1 MAGESIDRTRLP
13 IRRPSFGGVV
23 NRTLAGSEPDWGQIG
38 HIEPPEGAPNVLL
51 VLIDDA
57 GFGNPSTFGG
67 PIDTPNYTRM
77 ADAGLR
83 YNRFHVTALCSPTRA
98 ALLTGRNH
106 HTVGFGSIGELS
118 SGFPGYTAFV
128 PKDCAPFP
136 KVLKENGYATA
147 AIGKWHMTPDG
158 QQGPAG
164 PFDRWPNGWG
174 FDYFW
179 GFLGGESGQWDP
191 MITENQ
197 KTIGVPEG
205 TDGQPYYL
213 PDDMA
218 DKTIQWLHGVRAQ
231 EQTKPWFVYFSTGCS
246 HAPHHVPKEWADKYR
261 GRFDQGWDRL
271 REETFERQ
279 KRLGVVPAD
288 AELTPRNEAFPAW
301 DSLPEDQ
308 RRLYAR
314 QMEVYA
320 GYSENADYNVGR
332 VLDAIAEMGELED
345 TLVIWIW
352 GDNGSSME
360 GTLTGSFNE
369 LTMQNGIPLT
379 PEQQLALVQRYGGLE
394 VWGSDLIAP
403 HFSAAWAWA
412 GNAPFQWGKQVASH
426 LGGTRNPAV
435 VHWPTRVRD
444 QGAVRSQFT
453 HVIDI
458 GPTILEI
465 AGIPQPTH
473 VDGIEQEP
481 MHGVSFADTL
491 TDAAAPEHRP
501 QQYFEIFGNRAM
513 YKDGW
518 WLSMMMPRIPWDA
531 TPDTMRKFAPGVWD
545 PDRDPVELYY
555 LPDDFTQ
562 ARNLAAEHPEK
573 VAELKELFWAEAERY
588 RVLPLGA
595 SMAFYYGVIPPLPT
609 QSRFTFYG
617 DVQNVASGMI
627 PRIYNHSYT
636 ISAELEVPEGG
647 AEGVLVA
654 EADHLGGFSLF
665 VQDGKLRHTYSM
677 MGVAVYHQE
686 ATEPLPTGEVTVQ
699 LVFAADAA
707 KPATGGEVTLLVND
721 KPVGGGRM
729 DHTVPLRFSGYS
741 GMDIGRDNG
750 LPVDRGYA
758 DKSPFPFTGTIRKVV
773 FDINPHLSEADEQ
786 ALHEHAHQGLTAH
799 GMSA

>member
-1 MAGESIDRTRLP
+1 M
-13 IRRPSFGGVV
+13 
-23 NRTLAGSEPDWGQIG
+23 
-38 HIEPPEGAPNVLL
+38 LL

-67 PIDTPNYTRM
+67 PVDTPNFTRM
-77 ADAGLR
+77 AEAGLR

-106 HTVGFGSIGELS
+106 HTVGLGSIGELS
-118 SGFPGYTAFV
+118 SGFPSYTAFV

-136 KVLKENGYATA
+136 KTLQENGYSTA

-164 PFDRWPNGWG
+164 PFDRWPTGWG

-191 MITENQ
+191 VITENQ
-197 KTIGVPEG
+197 KTIGVPKG

-218 DKTIQWLHGVRAQ
+218 DKTIEWLHGVRAQ
-231 EQTKPWFVYFSTGCS
+231 DPDKPWFVYFSTGCS
-246 HAPHHVPKEWADKYR
+246 HAPHHVPKQWADKYR
-261 GRFDQGWDRL
+261 GRFDHGWDRL
-271 REETFERQ
+271 REEVFERQ

-301 DSLPEDQ
+301 DSLDEEQ

-320 GYSENADYNVGR
+320 GYSENADHNVGR
-332 VLDAIAEMGELED
+332 VLDAIEQMGELED

-360 GTLTGSFNE
+360 GNLTGSFNE

-394 VWGSDLIAP
+394 VWGSELIAP

-435 VHWPTRVRD
+435 VHWPSRVRD
-444 QGAVRSQFT
+444 QGAVREQFS
-453 HVIDI
+453 HVIDV

-465 AGIPQPTH
+465 AGIPQPTQ

-481 MHGVSFADTL
+481 MHGVSFADSF
-491 TDAAAPEHRP
+491 TDAGAAEHRT

-518 WLSMMMPRIPWDA
+518 WLGDEDAPHPLGRHPGHHAQVRPRHVGPR
-531 TPDTMRKFAPGVWD
+531 PRPG
-545 PDRDPVELYY
+545 P
-555 LPDDFTQ
+555 
-562 ARNLAAEHPEK
+562 A
-573 VAELKELFWAEAERY
+573 
-588 RVLPLGA
+588 VLPARGLHPGPRCGRRPPREGGRAQRAVLGRGRA
-595 SMAFYYGVIPPLPT
+595 LQGPAPAGRHVVLLRCDPAAAHPVHVHLLRRRPERSL
-609 QSRFTFYG
+609 G
-617 DVQNVASGMI
+617 DDPADLQPFLHHHRRASG
-627 PRIYNHSYT
+627 P
-636 ISAELEVPEGG
+636 
-647 AEGVLVA
+647 
-654 EADHLGGFSLF
+654 
-665 VQDGKLRHTYSM
+665 
-677 MGVAVYHQE
+677 
-686 ATEPLPTGEVTVQ
+686 
-699 LVFAADAA
+699 
-707 KPATGGEVTLLVND
+707 
-721 KPVGGGRM
+721 
-729 DHTVPLRFSGYS
+729 
-741 GMDIGRDNG
+741 
-750 LPVDRGYA
+750 
-758 DKSPFPFTGTIRKVV
+758 
-773 FDINPHLSEADEQ
+773 
-786 ALHEHAHQGLTAH
+786 
-799 GMSA
+799 

>member
-1 MAGESIDRTRLP
+1 MPGESIDRTRLP
-13 IRRPSFGGVV
+13 IRRPPFQGVV
-23 NRTLAGSEPDWGQIG
+23 NRTLAGSEPDWGQLG
-38 HIEPPEGAPNVLL
+38 HIRPPEGAPNVLL

-67 PIDTPNYTRM
+67 PVDTPNYTRL
-77 ADAGLR
+77 ANQGLR

-106 HTVGFGSIGELS
+106 HAVGFGSIGELS

-136 KVLKENGYATA
+136 RILQENGYSTA
-147 AIGKWHMTPDG
+147 AFGKWHMTPDG
-158 QQGPAG
+158 QQGAAG

-191 MITENQ
+191 VITENQ
-197 KTIGVPEG
+197 KTVGVPEG
-205 TDGQPYYL
+205 KDGQPYYL

-218 DKTIQWLHGVRAQ
+218 DKTIEWLHGVRAQ
-231 EQTKPWFVYFSTGCS
+231 DQGKPWFVYFSTGCS
-246 HAPHHVPKEWADKYR
+246 HAPHHVPKAWADKYR

-301 DSLPEDQ
+301 DSLDEEQ

-320 GYSENADYNVGR
+320 GYQENADHNVGR
-332 VLDAIAEMGELED
+332 VLDAIAEMGELD
-345 TLVIWIW
+345 NTLVIWIW

-360 GTLTGSFNE
+360 GTVTGSFNE

-394 VWGSDLIAP
+394 VWGSELIAP

-444 QGAVRSQFT
+444 QGAVRQHFT
-453 HVIDI
+453 HVIDV
-458 GPTILEI
+458 GPTILEV
-465 AGIPQPTH
+465 AGIPQPTQ
-473 VDGIEQEP
+473 VDGIDQEP
-481 MHGVSFADTL
+481 MHGVSFADSF
-491 TDAAAPEHRP
+491 TDPAAPERHT

-545 PDRDPVELYY
+545 PDSDPVELYY
-555 LPDDFTQ
+555 LPDDFT
-562 ARNLAAEHPEK
+562 RPGT
-573 VAELKELFWAEAERY
+573 W
-588 RVLPLGA
+588 
-595 SMAFYYGVIPPLPT
+595 PPTTRRRWPR
-609 QSRFTFYG
+609 SRTC
-617 DVQNVASGMI
+617 SGLR
-627 PRIYNHSYT
+627 P
-636 ISAELEVPEGG
+636 SATRSCP
-647 AEGVLVA
+647 
-654 EADHLGGFSLF
+654 
-665 VQDGKLRHTYSM
+665 
-677 MGVAVYHQE
+677 
-686 ATEPLPTGEVTVQ
+686 
-699 LVFAADAA
+699 
-707 KPATGGEVTLLVND
+707 
-721 KPVGGGRM
+721 
-729 DHTVPLRFSGYS
+729 
-741 GMDIGRDNG
+741 
-750 LPVDRGYA
+750 
-758 DKSPFPFTGTIRKVV
+758 
-773 FDINPHLSEADEQ
+773 
-786 ALHEHAHQGLTAH
+786 
-799 GMSA
+799 